1 MTPDSVHQI
10 ISPGPGPPPGQ
21 VKEEL
26 DRILDSPEFK
36 STTRVLRAYACR
48 RSLSAAAYAPAALAC
63 LESSVK
69 ADPDNVSYDG
79 ASSAVDQR
87 RKPSGGT

>member
-1 MTPDSVHQI
+1 MTPDSVHQM
-10 ISPGPGPPPGQ
+10 ISPGPSLPPGQ

-26 DRILDSPEFK
+26 DRILDSLDFR
-36 STTRVLRAYACR
+36 STTRVLWAYACR
-48 RSLSAAAYAPAALAC
+48 RSLSAAALAC

-87 RKPSGGT
+87 RNPSGGT

>member
-1 MTPDSVHQI
+1 MTPNSVHQM
-10 ISPGPGPPPGQ
+10 ISPGPSLPRGQ

-26 DRILDSPEFK
+26 DRILDSLDFR
-36 STTRVLRAYACR
+36 STTRVLWAYACR
-48 RSLSAAAYAPAALAC
+48 RSLSAATYAPAALAC

-69 ADPDNVSYDG
+69 ADPDNVAYDG